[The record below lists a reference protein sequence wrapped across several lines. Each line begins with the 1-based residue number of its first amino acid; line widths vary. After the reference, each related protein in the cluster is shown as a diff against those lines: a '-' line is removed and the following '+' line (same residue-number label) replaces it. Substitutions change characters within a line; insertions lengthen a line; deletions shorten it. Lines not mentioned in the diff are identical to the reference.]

1 MHRIATKPGD
11 LDSEKKLESVS
22 QTPAD
27 ILFISTADT
36 ELSGLAQVWGKRFR
50 KKARL
55 TLRLIQA
62 NPLQHPAAA
71 EHYADNVLCKAKLA
85 IFRLHGGYS
94 YFPHMLDEILHIK
107 SHGAKTRILVLPGTD
122 EWDPEL
128 MNFNDYAEPLVRQ
141 MFSYFHEGGID
152 NMELAAEAVELL
164 LENKTGGFPEALKI
178 PTFGWLKNK
187 SGKRNQKSKIG
198 RVWITFYRALEQTG
212 DMAVVEALTEA
223 LNKQGLEVSGF
234 YAYSLREIKA
244 QEELLR
250 KAEMEPPDAIMT
262 MQSFSIGTGPSVGGM
277 DEVSKTR
284 LSFLERLNCPVIQ
297 VPTSTE
303 NREAWLQN
311 PRGLSASNAAMSV
324 VLPETDGRLFSTVVG
339 FKQEQEAAPELEFR
353 SKRLAP
359 DVKQIEHVAELTA
372 NWVRLRRT
380 ANAEKRVAIILA
392 NYPNKDSR
400 LGNGV
405 GLDTP
410 ASVIA
415 FLKDLD
421 KRGYCISSFPG
432 TEPGA
437 TSVSRAESG
446 ATVENSEEK
455 IPETGDELIR
465 ILQAGIT
472 NDPEMSYGKT
482 PEQGISRERLFEMIG
497 TLQEVSQATLAKQWT
512 HEVADT
518 VPVAGKRFGNIFIGI
533 QPQRGFG
540 LQTQAIYHDPALSPP
555 PEYLAFYQWI
565 REDFDAHAVIHFG
578 KHGNL
583 EWLPGRS
590 VALGSDDF
598 PQIALKTLPN
608 LYPFIVNDPGEG
620 AQAKRRSSAVIV
632 DHLTPPLTRAG
643 LYEELDKAERLLE
656 EHAHCETL
664 YPERAHE
671 LEHEIEHLLEHAE
684 WSEELPDDD
693 DPLNALSSHLC
704 ELKESQIRSGLHIFG
719 QLPEGEKR
727 TDFLLSLLRMTSMER
742 PGLLQAL
749 LGKEPDFDL
758 DTLSIRERDEIEEL
772 ARNWVKDEIKL
783 TLNSKNNSE
792 TKKSTSE
799 ISRWLHETLLPRFMR
814 CAEETRSLALAL
826 EGRFVSPGPSG
837 APTRGRIDV
846 LPTGRNFYSVDPRVI
861 PTQTSWRCGQALAEE
876 LIERYR
882 SDHGEFPKTTALV
895 IWGTSNMRTGGDDIA
910 QALALWGCEPVWE
923 PVSGRVVDFEIM
935 PLSVLGRPRV
945 DVVLRVSGM
954 FRDSFG
960 DVMRLLSTVPK
971 RLAELDEPE
980 EMNPVRAAWL
990 EDQERLQITG
1000 VSAENAKR
1008 LAELRVFSSGPGA
1021 YGTGLL
1027 PLIDAGNWETRGD
1040 LTEVFLKWGG
1050 HAYASDGTSSEEINL
1065 LRERLGSVEIVHQNQ
1080 DNREH
1085 DILDSDD
1092 YFQFQGGLQAAVTE
1106 IKGST
1111 PATYHGDSS
1120 NPEKI
1125 KIRTLK
1131 EEFNRVF
1138 RSRVLNPKWLESMR
1152 EHGYKGAFEMAAT
1165 VDYLFGYDATCDIV
1179 ADYQYEEVAQKLL
1192 LDPEQQKF
1200 FREHNPLA
1208 LRDASQ
1214 RLLEANEREMWENA
1228 DPETLEAL
1236 ESAILEIQGEVE

>member
-11 LDSEKKLESVS
+11 LDSERKLEGVC

-50 KKARL
+50 KKAEQ
-55 TLRLIQA
+55 TLSLMQA
-62 NPLQHPAAA
+62 IPLQHPDAA
-71 EHYADNVLCKAKLA
+71 EHYADNVLCEAKLA
-85 IFRLHGGYS
+85 IFRLHGGYG
-94 YFPHMLDEILHIK
+94 YFPHLLDEIIHIK

-128 MNFNDYAEPLVRQ
+128 MRFNDYAEPVVRKI
-141 MFSYFHEGGID
+141 FAYFREGGID
-152 NMELAAEAVELL
+152 NMERAAEAVELL
-164 LENKTGGFPEALKI
+164 LENKIEGFPEAHKI
-178 PTFGWLKNK
+178 PTFGWLAKKSVEKNSSAAK
-187 SGKRNQKSKIG
+187 SEKDRKLIISPTSCQDKEIG
-198 RVWITFYRALEQTG
+198 RVWITFYRALQQTG

-223 LNKQGLEVSGF
+223 LIKQGLEVSGF
-234 YAYSLREIKA
+234 YAYSLREPEA
-244 QEELLR
+244 QQEMLQ
-250 KAEMEPPDAIMT
+250 KAEEEPPDAILT
-262 MQSFSIGTGPSVGGM
+262 MQSFSIGTGPCGGNI
-277 DEVSKTR
+277 DEREETR
-284 LSFLERLNCPVIQ
+284 ISFLERLNCPVIQ

-303 NREAWLQN
+303 DREEWLKN
-311 PRGLSASNAAMSV
+311 PRGLSATNAAMSV

-339 FKQEQEAAPELEFR
+339 FKSEETYDPDLQFR

-359 DVKQIEHVAELTA
+359 DSNQIAHVAELTA

-380 ANAEKRVAIILA
+380 ANTEKRVAIILA

-415 FLKDLD
+415 FLKDLG
-421 KRGYCISSFPG
+421 KRGY
-432 TEPGA
+432 
-437 TSVSRAESG
+437 SVD
-446 ATVENSEEK
+446 N
-455 IPETGDELIR
+455 IPENGDELIQ

-472 NDPEMSYGKT
+472 NDSDLSYGKT
-482 PEQGISRERLFEMIG
+482 PDQGISRERLFEMIG
-497 TLQEVSQATLAKQWT
+497 ELLESSQATLAKQWT
-512 HEVADT
+512 HEVADYI
-518 VPVAGKRFGNIFIGI
+518 PIAGKRFGNIFIGI

-565 REDFDAHAVIHFG
+565 QEDFDAHAVIHFG

-620 AQAKRRSSAVIV
+620 TQAKRRASAVIV

-671 LEHEIEHLLEHAE
+671 LEHEIEHLLEHAD
-684 WSEELPDDD
+684 WSAELPEDEDQ
-693 DPLNALSSHLC
+693 LNALSNHLC

-719 QLPEGEKR
+719 QLPQGEKKI
-727 TDFLLSLLRMTSMER
+727 DFLLSLLRMPSVDR

-749 LGKEPDFDL
+749 LGKASDFDL
-758 DTLSIRERDEIEEL
+758 DTLSIRGRDEIEER
-772 ARNWVKDEIKL
+772 ARQWIKDELALAKISKSQ
-783 TLNSKNNSE
+783 NSSLSGVE
-792 TKKSTSE
+792 GISE
-799 ISRWLHETLLPRFMR
+799 ISRWLNVILLPRFMR

-861 PTQTSWRCGQALAEE
+861 PTQTAWRCGQALAEE

-882 SDHGEFPKTTALV
+882 TDHGEFPKTTALV

-923 PVSGRVVDFEIM
+923 PVSGRVVDFEIL

-990 EDQERLQITG
+990 ADQQRLKDSG
-1000 VSAENAKR
+1000 ASAENAQR

-1021 YGTGLL
+1021 YGAGLL

-1040 LTEVFLKWGG
+1040 LTEVFLKWGS
-1050 HAYASDGTSSEEINL
+1050 HAYDSDGTSSEEINL
-1065 LRERLGSVEIVHQNQ
+1065 LRQRLNSVEIVHQNQ

-1092 YFQFQGGLQAAVTE
+1092 YFQFQGGLQAAITE
-1106 IKGST
+1106 IKGSA

-1138 RSRVLNPKWLESMR
+1138 RSRVLNPKWIEGMR
-1152 EHGYKGAFEMAAT
+1152 EHGYKGAFEMSAT

-1179 ADYQYEEVAQKLL
+1179 ADYQYEEVANKLL

-1208 LRDASQ
+1208 LKDASQ

-1228 DPETLEAL
+1228 DPGTLEAL

>member
-11 LDSEKKLESVS
+11 LDSERKLEGVC

-36 ELSGLAQVWGKRFR
+36 ELSGLAQVWGKRFG
-50 KKARL
+50 KKAEQ
-55 TLRLIQA
+55 TLSLMQA
-62 NPLQHPAAA
+62 IPLQHPDAA
-71 EHYADNVLCKAKLA
+71 EHYADHVLCEAKLA
-85 IFRLHGGYS
+85 IFRLHGGYG
-94 YFPHMLDEILHIK
+94 YFPHLLDEIIHIK
-107 SHGAKTRILVLPGTD
+107 RHGAKTRILVLPGTD

-128 MNFNDYAEPLVRQ
+128 MKFNDYAEPVVRKI
-141 MFSYFHEGGID
+141 FAYFREGGID
-152 NMELAAEAVELL
+152 NMERAAEAVELL
-164 LENKTGGFPEALKI
+164 LENKTEGFPEALKI
-178 PTFGWLKNK
+178 PTFGWLAKKSVEKNNSAAK
-187 SGKRNQKSKIG
+187 SEKDRKLIISPTSCQDKEIG
-198 RVWITFYRALEQTG
+198 RVWITFYRALQQTG

-223 LNKQGLEVSGF
+223 LIKQGLEVSGF
-234 YAYSLREIKA
+234 YAYSLREPEA
-244 QEELLR
+244 QQEMLQ
-250 KAEMEPPDAIMT
+250 KAEEEPPDAILT
-262 MQSFSIGTGPSVGGM
+262 MQSFSIGTGPCGGNI
-277 DEVSKTR
+277 DEREETR
-284 LSFLERLNCPVIQ
+284 ISFLERLNCPVIQ

-303 NREAWLQN
+303 DREEWLKN
-311 PRGLSASNAAMSV
+311 PRGLSATNAAMSV

-339 FKQEQEAAPELEFR
+339 FKSEETYDPDLQFR

-359 DVKQIEHVAELTA
+359 DSNQIAHVAELTA

-380 ANAEKRVAIILA
+380 ANTEKRVAIILA

-415 FLKDLD
+415 FLKDLG
-421 KRGYCISSFPG
+421 KRGY
-432 TEPGA
+432 
-437 TSVSRAESG
+437 SVD
-446 ATVENSEEK
+446 N
-455 IPETGDELIR
+455 IPENGDELIQ

-472 NDPEMSYGKT
+472 NDSDLSYGKT
-482 PEQGISRERLFEMIG
+482 PDQGISRERLFEMIG
-497 TLQEVSQATLAKQWT
+497 ELLESSQATLAKQWT
-512 HEVADT
+512 HEVADYI
-518 VPVAGKRFGNIFIGI
+518 PIAGKRFGNIFIGI

-565 REDFDAHAVIHFG
+565 QEDFDAHAVIHFG

-620 AQAKRRSSAVIV
+620 TQAKRRASAVIV

-671 LEHEIEHLLEHAE
+671 LEHEIEHLLEHAD
-684 WSEELPDDD
+684 WSAELPEDEDQ
-693 DPLNALSSHLC
+693 LNALSNHLC

-719 QLPEGEKR
+719 QLPQGEKKI
-727 TDFLLSLLRMTSMER
+727 DFLLSLLRMPSVDR

-749 LGKEPDFDL
+749 LGKASDFDL
-758 DTLSIRERDEIEEL
+758 DTLSISGRDEIEER
-772 ARNWVKDEIKL
+772 ARQWIKDELAHAKISKSQ
-783 TLNSKNNSE
+783 NSSLSGVE
-792 TKKSTSE
+792 GISE
-799 ISRWLHETLLPRFMR
+799 ISRWLNAILLPRFMR

-826 EGRFVSPGPSG
+826 EGRFVIPGPSG

-861 PTQTSWRCGQALAEE
+861 PTQTAWRCGQALAEE

-882 SDHGEFPKTTALV
+882 ADHGEFPKTTALV

-990 EDQERLQITG
+990 ADQQRLKDSG
-1000 VSAENAKR
+1000 ASAENAQR

-1021 YGTGLL
+1021 YGAGLL

-1040 LTEVFLKWGG
+1040 LTEVFLKWGS
-1050 HAYASDGTSSEEINL
+1050 HAYDSDGTSSEEINL
-1065 LRERLGSVEIVHQNQ
+1065 LRQRLSSVEIVHQNQ

-1092 YFQFQGGLQAAVTE
+1092 YFQFQGGLQAAITE
-1106 IKGST
+1106 IKGSA

-1138 RSRVLNPKWLESMR
+1138 RSRVLNPKWIEGMR
-1152 EHGYKGAFEMAAT
+1152 EHGYKGAFEMSAT

-1179 ADYQYEEVAQKLL
+1179 ADYQYEEVANKLL

-1208 LRDASQ
+1208 LKDASQ

-1228 DPETLEAL
+1228 DPGTLEAL

>member
-1 MHRIATKPGD
+1 MHRIASQSGD
-11 LDSEKKLESVS
+11 LDSERKLEAVR

-36 ELSGLAQVWGKRFR
+36 ELSGLAQVWGKSLR
-50 KKARL
+50 KR
-55 TLRLIQA
+55 LRLMQA

-85 IFRLHGGYS
+85 IFRLHGGYG
-94 YFPHMLDEILHIK
+94 YFPHLLDEVRHIK
-107 SHGAKTRILVLPGTD
+107 SHGAKTRMLVLPGTD
-122 EWDPEL
+122 EWDAEL
-128 MNFNDYAEPLVRQ
+128 MRFNDYAEPLVRQ
-141 MFSYFHEGGID
+141 MFSYFREGGIE
-152 NMELAAEAVELL
+152 NMARAAEAVELL
-164 LENKTGGFPEALKI
+164 LKNKAGGFPSAIEV
-178 PTFGWLKNK
+178 PTFGWLEKSVGQNILAAKNALLPEK
-187 SGKRNQKSKIG
+187 KTGK
-198 RVWITFYRALEQTG
+198 VWITFYRALHQTG
-212 DMAVVEALTEA
+212 DMAVIDALTKS
-223 LNKQGLEVSGF
+223 LQKHGLEVSAF
-234 YAYSLREIKA
+234 YAYSLREPEA
-244 QEELLR
+244 QEALLR
-250 KAEMEPPDAIMT
+250 KAEEESPDVILT
-262 MQSFSIGTGPSVGGM
+262 MQSFSVGRIDGQGK
-277 DEVSKTR
+277 DRCKACF
-284 LSFLERLNCPVIQ
+284 SFLETLGCPVIQ

-303 NREAWLQN
+303 NREAWLKN
-311 PRGLSASNAAMSV
+311 PRGLSASNVAMSV
-324 VLPETDGRLFSTVVG
+324 ALPETDGRLFSTVVG
-339 FKQEQEAAPELEFR
+339 FKEEEKFNPDLEFR
-353 SKRLAP
+353 VKRLSP
-359 DVKQIEHVAELTA
+359 DEKQVVHVAELAA
-372 NWVRLRRT
+372 NWVRLRRAENT
-380 ANAEKRVAIILA
+380 EKRVAIILA

-415 FLKDLD
+415 FLRDLE
-421 KRGYCISSFPG
+421 KLGYNIG
-432 TEPGA
+432 D
-437 TSVSRAESG
+437 
-446 ATVENSEEK
+446 
-455 IPETGDELIR
+455 IPENGDELIR

-472 NDPEMSYGKT
+472 NDEEMSYGKN
-482 PEQGISRERLFEMIG
+482 PEQGISREHLFEMISALPE
-497 TLQEVSQATLAKQWT
+497 TSQTKLAQQWT
-512 HEVADT
+512 HEIADFI
-518 VPVAGKRFGNIFIGI
+518 PVGGKRFGNIFIGI

-555 PEYLAFYQWI
+555 PEYLAFYQWMQKFF
-565 REDFDAHAVIHFG
+565 EAHAVIHFG

-590 VALGSDDF
+590 VALGADDF

-620 AQAKRRSSAVIV
+620 TQAKRRASAVVV

-643 LYEELDKAERLLE
+643 LYEDLDKAERLLE

-671 LEHEIEHLLEHAE
+671 LEHQIEHLLEHAD
-684 WSEELPDDD
+684 WSAELPEDDD
-693 DPLNALSSHLC
+693 QLNALSNHLC

-719 QLPEGEKR
+719 QLPEGERKI
-727 TDFLLSLLRMTSMER
+727 DFLLSLLRMPSVER

-758 DTLSIRERDEIEEL
+758 DTLLVRERDEIEKK
-772 ARNWVKDEIKL
+772 ARNWVKQELRHELSRADTLSVLPENAEKSGADGVQKL
-783 TLNSKNNSE
+783 
-792 TKKSTSE
+792 
-799 ISRWLHETLLPRFMR
+799 SRWLHEVLLPRFNR
-814 CAEETRSLALAL
+814 CVEESRSLALAL
-826 EGRFVSPGPSG
+826 EGRFISPGPAG

-861 PTQTSWRCGQALAEE
+861 PTQTAWRCGQGLAEE

-882 SDHGEFPKTTALV
+882 ADHGEFPKTTALV

-910 QALALWGCEPVWE
+910 QALSLWGCEPVWE
-923 PVSGRVVDFEIM
+923 PVSGRVVDFEIL

-954 FRDSFG
+954 FRDAFG

-971 RLAELDEPE
+971 RLAKLDEPE

-990 EDQERLQITG
+990 ADQKSLQASG
-1000 VSAENAKR
+1000 VSEKNAKR
-1008 LAELRVFSSGPGA
+1008 LAELRIFSSGPGC
-1021 YGTGLL
+1021 YGSGLL
-1027 PLIDAGNWETRGD
+1027 PLVDAGNWETRSD

-1050 HAYASDGTSSEEINL
+1050 HAYDSDGTSSEEINL
-1065 LRERLGSVEIVHQNQ
+1065 LRERLSSVEIVHQNQ

-1106 IKGST
+1106 IKGSA
-1111 PATYHGDSS
+1111 PSTYHGDSS

-1125 KIRTLK
+1125 KVRTLK

-1138 RSRVLNPKWLESMR
+1138 RSRVLNPKWLSAMR

-1179 ADYQYEEVAQKLL
+1179 ADYQYQEVAEKLL
-1192 LDPEQQKF
+1192 LDSEQQKF

-1214 RLLEANEREMWENA
+1214 RLLEAHERQMWKNA
-1228 DPETLEAL
+1228 DAETLEAL
-1236 ESAILEIQGEVE
+1236 ESAILEIQGEME

>member
-11 LDSEKKLESVS
+11 LDSERKLEGVC

-50 KKARL
+50 KKAEQ
-55 TLRLIQA
+55 TLSLMQA
-62 NPLQHPAAA
+62 IPLQHPDAA
-71 EHYADNVLCKAKLA
+71 EHYADNVLCEAKLA
-85 IFRLHGGYS
+85 IFRLHGGYG
-94 YFPHMLDEILHIK
+94 YFPHLLDEIIHIK

-128 MNFNDYAEPLVRQ
+128 MKFNDYAEPVVRKI
-141 MFSYFHEGGID
+141 FAYFREGGID
-152 NMELAAEAVELL
+152 NMERAAEAVELL
-164 LENKTGGFPEALKI
+164 LENKTEGFPEALKI
-178 PTFGWLKNK
+178 PTFGWLAKK
-187 SGKRNQKSKIG
+187 SVDKINSAAKSEKDRKLIISPTSCQDKEIG
-198 RVWITFYRALEQTG
+198 RVWITFYRALQQTG

-223 LNKQGLEVSGF
+223 LIKQGLEVSGF
-234 YAYSLREIKA
+234 YAYSLREPEA
-244 QEELLR
+244 QQEMLQ
-250 KAEMEPPDAIMT
+250 KAEEEPPDAILT
-262 MQSFSIGTGPSVGGM
+262 MQSFSIGTGPCGGNI
-277 DEVSKTR
+277 DEREETR
-284 LSFLERLNCPVIQ
+284 ISFLERLNCPVIQ

-303 NREAWLQN
+303 DREEWLKN
-311 PRGLSASNAAMSV
+311 PRGLSATNAAMSV

-339 FKQEQEAAPELEFR
+339 FKSEETYDPDLQFR

-359 DVKQIEHVAELTA
+359 DSNQIAHVAELTA

-380 ANAEKRVAIILA
+380 ANTEKRVAIILA

-415 FLKDLD
+415 FLKDLG
-421 KRGYCISSFPG
+421 KRGY
-432 TEPGA
+432 
-437 TSVSRAESG
+437 SVD
-446 ATVENSEEK
+446 N
-455 IPETGDELIR
+455 IPENGDELIQ

-472 NDPEMSYGKT
+472 NDSDLSYGKT
-482 PEQGISRERLFEMIG
+482 PDQGISRERLFEMIG
-497 TLQEVSQATLAKQWT
+497 ELLESSQATLAKQWT
-512 HEVADT
+512 HEVADYI
-518 VPVAGKRFGNIFIGI
+518 PIAGKRFGNIFIGI

-565 REDFDAHAVIHFG
+565 QEDFDAHAVIHFG

-620 AQAKRRSSAVIV
+620 TQAKRRASAVIV

-671 LEHEIEHLLEHAE
+671 LEHEIEHLLEHAD
-684 WSEELPDDD
+684 WSAELPEDEDQ
-693 DPLNALSSHLC
+693 LNALSNHLC

-719 QLPEGEKR
+719 QLPQGEKKI
-727 TDFLLSLLRMTSMER
+727 DFLLSLLRMPSVDR

-749 LGKEPDFDL
+749 LGKASDFDL
-758 DTLSIRERDEIEEL
+758 DTLSISGRDEIEER
-772 ARNWVKDEIKL
+772 ARQWIKDELAHAKISKSQ
-783 TLNSKNNSE
+783 NSSLSGVE
-792 TKKSTSE
+792 GISE
-799 ISRWLHETLLPRFMR
+799 ISRWLNAILLPRFMR

-826 EGRFVSPGPSG
+826 EGRFVIPGPSG

-861 PTQTSWRCGQALAEE
+861 PTQTAWRCGQALAEE

-882 SDHGEFPKTTALV
+882 ADHGEFPKTTALV

-923 PVSGRVVDFEIM
+923 PVSGRVVDFEIL

-990 EDQERLQITG
+990 ADQQRLKDSG
-1000 VSAENAKR
+1000 ASAENAQR

-1021 YGTGLL
+1021 YGAGLL

-1040 LTEVFLKWGG
+1040 LTEVFLKWGS
-1050 HAYASDGTSSEEINL
+1050 HAYDSDGTSSEEINL
-1065 LRERLGSVEIVHQNQ
+1065 LRQRLSSVEIVHQNQ

-1092 YFQFQGGLQAAVTE
+1092 YFQFQGGLQAAITE
-1106 IKGST
+1106 IKGSA

-1138 RSRVLNPKWLESMR
+1138 RSRVLNPKWIEGMR
-1152 EHGYKGAFEMAAT
+1152 EHGYKGAFEMSAT

-1179 ADYQYEEVAQKLL
+1179 ADYQYEEVANKLL

-1208 LRDASQ
+1208 LKDASQ

-1228 DPETLEAL
+1228 DPGTLEAL

>member
-11 LDSEKKLESVS
+11 LDSERKLEGVC

-36 ELSGLAQVWGKRFR
+36 ELSGLAQVWGKRFG
-50 KKARL
+50 KKAEQ
-55 TLRLIQA
+55 TLSLMQA
-62 NPLQHPAAA
+62 IPLQHPDAA
-71 EHYADNVLCKAKLA
+71 EHYADHVLCEAKLA
-85 IFRLHGGYS
+85 IFRLHGGYG
-94 YFPHMLDEILHIK
+94 YFPHLLDEIIHIK

-128 MNFNDYAEPLVRQ
+128 MKFNDYAEPVVRKI
-141 MFSYFHEGGID
+141 FAYFREGGID
-152 NMELAAEAVELL
+152 NMERAAEAVELL
-164 LENKTGGFPEALKI
+164 LENKTEGFPEALKI
-178 PTFGWLKNK
+178 PTFGWLAKK
-187 SGKRNQKSKIG
+187 SVDKINSAAKSEKDRKLIISPTSCQDKEIG
-198 RVWITFYRALEQTG
+198 RVWITFYRALQQTG

-223 LNKQGLEVSGF
+223 LIKQGLEVSGF
-234 YAYSLREIKA
+234 YAYSLREPEA
-244 QEELLR
+244 QQEMLQ
-250 KAEMEPPDAIMT
+250 KAEEEPPDAILT
-262 MQSFSIGTGPSVGGM
+262 MQSFSIGTGPCGGNI
-277 DEVSKTR
+277 DEREETR
-284 LSFLERLNCPVIQ
+284 ISFLERLNCPVIQ

-303 NREAWLQN
+303 DREEWLKN
-311 PRGLSASNAAMSV
+311 PRGLSATNAAMSV

-339 FKQEQEAAPELEFR
+339 FKSEETYDPELQFR

-359 DVKQIEHVAELTA
+359 DSNQIAHVAELTA

-380 ANAEKRVAIILA
+380 ANTEKRVAIILA

-415 FLKDLD
+415 FLKDLG
-421 KRGYCISSFPG
+421 KRGY
-432 TEPGA
+432 
-437 TSVSRAESG
+437 SVD
-446 ATVENSEEK
+446 N
-455 IPETGDELIR
+455 IPENGDELIQ

-472 NDPEMSYGKT
+472 NDSELSYGKT
-482 PEQGISRERLFEMIG
+482 PDQGISRERLFEMIG
-497 TLQEVSQATLAKQWT
+497 ELLESSQATLAKQWT
-512 HEVADT
+512 HEVADYI
-518 VPVAGKRFGNIFIGI
+518 PIAGKRFGNIFIGI

-565 REDFDAHAVIHFG
+565 QEDFDAHAVIHFG

-620 AQAKRRSSAVIV
+620 TQAKRRASAVIV

-671 LEHEIEHLLEHAE
+671 LEHEIEHLLEHAD
-684 WSEELPDDD
+684 WSAELPEDEDQ
-693 DPLNALSSHLC
+693 LNALSNHLC

-719 QLPEGEKR
+719 QLPQGEKKI
-727 TDFLLSLLRMTSMER
+727 DFLLSLLRMPSVER

-749 LGKEPDFDL
+749 LGKASDFDL
-758 DTLSIRERDEIEEL
+758 DTLSIRGRDEIEER
-772 ARNWVKDEIKL
+772 ARQWIKDELAHAKISKSQ
-783 TLNSKNNSE
+783 NSSLSGVE
-792 TKKSTSE
+792 GISE
-799 ISRWLHETLLPRFMR
+799 ISRWLKAILLPRFMR

-861 PTQTSWRCGQALAEE
+861 PTQTAWRCGQALAEE

-882 SDHGEFPKTTALV
+882 ADHGEFPKTTALV

-923 PVSGRVVDFEIM
+923 PVSGRVVDFEIL

-990 EDQERLQITG
+990 ADQQRLKDSG
-1000 VSAENAKR
+1000 ASAENAQR

-1021 YGTGLL
+1021 YGAGLL

-1040 LTEVFLKWGG
+1040 LTEVFLKWGS
-1050 HAYASDGTSSEEINL
+1050 HAYDSDGTSSEEINL
-1065 LRERLGSVEIVHQNQ
+1065 LRQRLSSVEIVHQNQ

-1092 YFQFQGGLQAAVTE
+1092 YFQFQGGLQAAITE
-1106 IKGST
+1106 IKGSA

-1138 RSRVLNPKWLESMR
+1138 RSRVLNPKWIEGMR
-1152 EHGYKGAFEMAAT
+1152 EHGYKGAFEMSAT

-1179 ADYQYEEVAQKLL
+1179 ADYQYEEVANKLL

-1208 LRDASQ
+1208 LKDASQ

-1228 DPETLEAL
+1228 DPGTLEAL